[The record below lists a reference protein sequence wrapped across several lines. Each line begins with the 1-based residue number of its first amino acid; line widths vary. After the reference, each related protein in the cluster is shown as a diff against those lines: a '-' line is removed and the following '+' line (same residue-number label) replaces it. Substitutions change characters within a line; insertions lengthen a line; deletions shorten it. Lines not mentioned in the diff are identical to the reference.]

1 MAVAGVTSTTARF
14 LWQDLKAF
22 YHAPLRPAP
31 NDRLE
36 SLIWIDRPEVEGIV
50 IRFWSAMRGRDP
62 FPLVSPLAPD
72 PSVAELGRHLDLM
85 AGWSVR
91 GSA

>member
-1 MAVAGVTSTTARF
+1 MARAGVTSTTARF
-14 LWQDLKAF
+14 LWQDLKPF
-22 YHAPLRPAP
+22 YHSPLRPAP
-31 NDRLE
+31 SDRLE

-50 IRFWSAMRGRDP
+50 LRFWRAMRGGDA
-62 FPLVSPLAPD
+62 APAALLPAD
-72 PSVAELGRHLDLM
+72 PSVADLGRHLDLM